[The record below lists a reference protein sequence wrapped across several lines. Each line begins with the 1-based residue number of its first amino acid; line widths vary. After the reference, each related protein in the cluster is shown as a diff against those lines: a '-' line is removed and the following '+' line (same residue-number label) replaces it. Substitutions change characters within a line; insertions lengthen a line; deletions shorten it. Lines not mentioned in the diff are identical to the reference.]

1 MTTPYIIVV
10 AVKRGNV
17 ESQWAQDIVAAYKS
31 PGFRTA
37 ILSDRFYDVFTIPD
51 YLR

>member
-31 PGFRTA
+31 P